1 MIGAFKLTV
10 EAPSDKS
17 YTLPEL
23 VNAINKEAEK
33 RAVPIKA
40 SMVRVEKGD
49 GYVYKLLLEGTKSG
63 EDYRIEW
70 VESDS
75 ATHYSILDGDATGS
89 YDEDDGRLQM
99 VPGYKGLDS
108 AVEVM
113 VKKIDSLLN
122 GQTGIINLIQD
133 RYQAKLDLLKRQHE
147 RAQKEIEMEIE
158 RMRKE
163 FLRLE
168 KIKAEMLSIQNTLK
182 SYFKVGEEND

>member
-1 MIGAFKLTV
+1 
-10 EAPSDKS
+10 
-17 YTLPEL
+17 
-23 VNAINKEAEK
+23 
-33 RAVPIKA
+33 
-40 SMVRVEKGD
+40 
-49 GYVYKLLLEGTKSG
+49 
-63 EDYRIEW
+63 
-70 VESDS
+70 
-75 ATHYSILDGDATGS
+75 
-89 YDEDDGRLQM
+89 
-99 VPGYKGLDS
+99 
-108 AVEVM
+108 VM